1 MSPGRLQ
8 ARLFSFSVNARI
20 QRPSLA
26 KTGKK
31 QRPWIPDRVGDD
43 RREKTAPQMLS
54 NPGRLSRRGCAP
66 PSFLFLSS
74 LRTRGSSVVLFAKT
88 GKSKDPGSPI
98 ESGMTEGRKQRHP
111 WRQIQGACRRGCA
124 AVPNF
129 LWRRGLFER
138 SACPEQ
144 REGTLNQKP
153 SAWESRF
160 LPSTGSGQAR
170 DPSLR
175 SGQARNDNGAA
186 PEGPRLGAHGFGSF
200 CRNKSIPS
208 RRAGAKPRKHSLSPC
223 GGETPQAFLRSS
235 TPFQTSP
242 TIGMTIPVLA
252 APRTARRKNKEKSVD
267 FRTCDSYNP
276 HKSFGGFAV
285 SYRSTS
291 FQSSITEKG
300 EEGLT

>member
-1 MSPGRLQ
+1 MSLSLSF
-8 ARLFSFSVNARI
+8 LFLSSLRSEDPVSFSSKDR
-20 QRPSLA
+20 
-26 KTGKK
+26 KK

-43 RREKTAPQMLS
+43 RREKQRHACAKS
-54 NPGRLSRRGCAP
+54 EGASRRGCAP

-74 LRTRGSSVVLFAKT
+74 LRTRGSSVVVFVFPLSVILVQCFCLCLSSFCQRLSPT
-88 GKSKDPGSPI
+88 PDRNGSKDQRGSPI

-129 LWRRGLFER
+129 LWGRGLFER

-153 SAWESRF
+153 SAWRSRF
-160 LPSTGSGQAR
+160 LPSTDSGQAR

-200 CRNKSIPS
+200 CRNKRIAVLGAKEPASA
-208 RRAGAKPRKHSLSPC
+208 AGAKPRKHSLSPC
-223 GGETPQAFLRSS
+223 GGETPQASSLHSVPPLRSR
-235 TPFQTSP
+235 Q
-242 TIGMTIPVLA
+242 
-252 APRTARRKNKEKSVD
+252 ARRLE
-267 FRTCDSYNP
+267 
-276 HKSFGGFAV
+276 
-285 SYRSTS
+285 
-291 FQSSITEKG
+291 
-300 EEGLT
+300 